1 MLPGSPALS
10 RPATILLVDDSP
22 RVRPLVRHILI
33 EAGWAVLDVGLP
45 EEALALLDSHQDHIA
60 LLLTDVMM
68 PGMSGLELA
77 ALATVRRPEM
87 KVLCMSG
94 FDVYASTHPGVEFIE
109 KPFRPHELVAKVRQ
123 VLESK

>member
-22 RVRPLVRHILI
+22 RVRPLVRHILV
-33 EAGWAVLDVGLP
+33 EAGWTVLDVGLP
-45 EEALALLDSHQDHIA
+45 EEALSLLDSHQDSIA

-77 ALATVRRPEM
+77 ARARARRPSL

-94 FDVYASTHPGVEFIE
+94 FDVYRSTHPGLEFIE

-123 VLESK
+123 VLES

>member
-1 MLPGSPALS
+1 MLPGSPALPN
-10 RPATILLVDDSP
+10 PATILLVDDSP

-33 EAGWAVLDVGLP
+33 EAGWAVVDVGLP
-45 EEALALLDSHQDHIA
+45 EEALSLLDSDQDHIA

-77 ALATVRRPEM
+77 ERARARHPDL

-94 FDVYASTHPGVEFIE
+94 FDAYRYARPDMEFIE

-123 VLESK
+123 VLDS